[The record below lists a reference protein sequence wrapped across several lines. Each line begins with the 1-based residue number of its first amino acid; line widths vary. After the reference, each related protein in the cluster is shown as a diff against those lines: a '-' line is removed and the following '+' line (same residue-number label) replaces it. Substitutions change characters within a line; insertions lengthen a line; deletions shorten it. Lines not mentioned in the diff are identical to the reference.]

1 MGDSKRFI
9 TAQISD
15 ETHQAL
21 MRLATSHGRHPS
33 DLVEEYVERGLEED
47 RAIAIDQDQEL
58 PIEVETFA
66 MYYQT
71 KKKSSASFQLK
82 QIALSLI
89 RDPDEDRAAQFDR
102 LCARNG
108 FITER
113 IMEQAQEDAVSYGSS
128 ITFSTDDN
136 VERAKQFLLNL
147 IPAGEE
153 MPANDIYA
161 AGARE
166 IPPIGKP
173 VLRQAKTELGIQ
185 TSRRPRWWVWE
196 RMMTI
201 SIPKTVDV
209 RGNNGSRK

>member
-33 DLVEEYVERGLEED
+33 DLVEEYVERGLESD
-47 RAIAIDQDQEL
+47 RDIAVSQEEEL

-71 KKKSSASFQLK
+71 KKKTIASFQLK

-89 RDPDEDRAAQFDR
+89 RDPDEEKANQFDK
-102 LCARNG
+102 LCTRNG

-113 IMEQAQEDAVSYGSS
+113 IMDQAQEDSVTYGSS
-128 ITFSTDDN
+128 ISFSTDDN

-153 MPANDIYA
+153 MPANDIYD
-161 AGARE
+161 AGTRE
-166 IPPIGKP
+166 VPSINRNM
-173 VLRQAKTELGIQ
+173 LRQAKTELGIQ
-185 TSRRPRWWVWE
+185 TYRRTKYWVWA
-196 RMMTI
+196 RMMSI
-201 SIPKTVDV
+201 SIPSAVDV
-209 RGNNGSRK
+209 RGNNARR